1 VITETKP
8 AARASEN
15 SGAAPEHVRIAGSL
29 SLVLPAHN
37 ESENIEIVVERALEV
52 LPLYADDFEILV
64 VNDGSRDDTGVI
76 IDRISATDARV
87 RALHHPRNRGYGA
100 ALTTGFEASVSDFV
114 MFMDSDRQF
123 DIADI
128 GLLSPFVGKFDIVA
142 GFRKERQDEFHR
154 KLFAETFNLVVRMLF
169 GVHMRDIDAAFKIF
183 RGDMLRSLDLTA
195 PGALINTEIQAKLR
209 RQGASLVQIGVN
221 HYPRV
226 AGSATGGSVRVI
238 ARAMK
243 ETIRLWW
250 QMRSY
255 EPPATSPDA
264 RGPYRLGDAFVGA
277 GAIGLAGATVAVRR
291 WIKRTQDS

>member
-1 VITETKP
+1 MIAETQP
-8 AARASEN
+8 SAPGSDVR
-15 SGAAPEHVRIAGSL
+15 GAVAQAVPIAGSL

-37 ESENIEIVVERALEV
+37 EAENIEIVVEHALEV
-52 LPLYADDFEILV
+52 LPWYTADFEIIV
-64 VNDGSRDDTGVI
+64 VNDGSRDQTGEI
-76 IDRISATDARV
+76 IDRLAANDARV
-87 RALHHPRNRGYGA
+87 RAIHHPRNRGYGA
-100 ALTTGFEASVSDFV
+100 ALTTGFTASTGDFV

-128 GLLSPFVGKFDIVA
+128 GLLSPFIGKFDIVA

-169 GVHMRDIDAAFKIF
+169 GVHMRDIDAAFKVF
-183 RGDMLRSLDLTA
+183 RGDMLRSLELTA
-195 PGALINTEIQAKLR
+195 PGALINTEMQAKLR

-226 AGSATGGSVRVI
+226 AGSATGGSPRVI

-243 ETIRLWW
+243 ETIKLWW

-255 EPPATSPDA
+255 EPPASSPDP
-264 RGPYRLGDAFVGA
+264 RGPYRLGDVIVGA
-277 GAIGLAGATVAVRR
+277 GAVVVVGTIAG
-291 WIKRTQDS
+291 IKRRLDRS

>member
-1 VITETKP
+1 VITEAPTAATSRILSEAAQAP
-8 AARASEN
+8 A
-15 SGAAPEHVRIAGSL
+15 RIPGSL

-37 ESENIEIVVERALEV
+37 EAENIEIVVQQALKI
-52 LPLYADDFEILV
+52 LPAFTGDFEILV
-64 VNDGSRDDTGVI
+64 VNDGSRDATGAI
-76 IDRISATDARV
+76 IDRLAAEDARV
-87 RALHHPRNRGYGA
+87 RAVHHPRNRGYGA
-100 ALTTGFEASVSDFV
+100 ALTSGFEASAGDFV

-123 DIADI
+123 DIADLA
-128 GLLSPFVGKFDIVA
+128 LLSPFVGRFDIVA

-154 KLFAETFNLVVRMLF
+154 KLFAETFNLVVRILF
-169 GVHMRDIDAAFKIF
+169 GVHMRDIDSAFKVF
-183 RGDMLRSLDLTA
+183 RGDMLRSLELTA

-226 AGSATGGSVRVI
+226 AGSATGGSFRVI

-255 EPPATSPDA
+255 EPPVSSPPP
-264 RGPYRLGDAFVGA
+264 RGPYRLGDVVVGSGVGA
-277 GAIGLAGATVAVRR
+277 VFGAVYGLLKRR
-291 WIKRTQDS
+291 K

>member
-1 VITETKP
+1 MIVETRTAASASNP
-8 AARASEN
+8 A
-15 SGAAPEHVRIAGSL
+15 GAAPEVVRIDGSL

-52 LPLYADDFEILV
+52 LPLYTPDFEIIV
-64 VNDGSRDDTGVI
+64 VNDGSRDNTGAI
-76 IDRISATDARV
+76 IDRLAAEDSRV

-123 DIADI
+123 DIADL
-128 GLLSPFVGKFDIVA
+128 GLLTPFIGKFDIVA

-169 GVHMRDIDAAFKIF
+169 GVHMRDIDAAFKVF
-183 RGDMLRSLDLTA
+183 RGDMLRSLQLTA
-195 PGALINTEIQAKLR
+195 PGALINTEMQAKLR

-226 AGSATGGSVRVI
+226 AGSATGGSFRVI
-238 ARAMK
+238 ARAMR
-243 ETIRLWW
+243 ETIKLWW

-255 EPPATSPDA
+255 QPPASSPDP
-264 RGPYRLGDAFVGA
+264 RGPYRLGDVIVGA
-277 GAIGLAGATVAVRR
+277 GVAVAAGIVIA
-291 WIKRTQDS
+291 IKRNLSR

>member
-1 VITETKP
+1 VITDVPTASPASKPHGETAQAP
-8 AARASEN
+8 A
-15 SGAAPEHVRIAGSL
+15 RIPGSL

-37 ESENIEIVVERALEV
+37 EAENIVIVATQALKT
-52 LPLYADDFEILV
+52 LPDFTDDFEIII
-64 VNDGSRDDTGVI
+64 VNDGSRDATGSI
-76 IDRISATDARV
+76 IDRLAAEDSRIRPV
-87 RALHHPRNRGYGA
+87 HHPRNRGYGA
-100 ALTTGFEASVSDFV
+100 ALTSGFEASSGDYV

-123 DIADI
+123 DIADLA
-128 GLLSPFVGKFDIVA
+128 LLSPLVGRFDIVA

-154 KLFAETFNLVVRMLF
+154 KLFAETFNLVVRTLF
-169 GVHMRDIDAAFKIF
+169 GVHMRDIDSAFKVF
-183 RGDMLRSLDLTA
+183 RGDMLRSLELTA

-226 AGSATGGSVRVI
+226 AGSATGGSFRVI

-255 EPPATSPDA
+255 DPPATSRQA
-264 RGPYRLGDAFVGA
+264 RGPYRLGDVIVGSGIGMVA
-277 GAIGLAGATVAVRR
+277 GGIYGLIRR
-291 WIKRTQDS
+291 RK

>member
-1 VITETKP
+1 MIAETESP
-8 AARASEN
+8 ALSDQLRSTVTD
-15 SGAAPEHVRIAGSL
+15 PVRIAGSL

-37 ESENIEIVVERALEV
+37 EAENIEIVVERALEV
-52 LPLYADDFEILV
+52 LPLFTSDFEIIV
-64 VNDGSRDDTGVI
+64 VDDGSRDATPAI
-76 IDRISATDARV
+76 IDRLAANDSRI
-87 RALHHPRNRGYGA
+87 RALHHPKNRGYGA
-100 ALTTGFEASVSDFV
+100 ALTTGFESSLCDYV

-123 DIADI
+123 DIADL
-128 GLLSPFVGKFDIVA
+128 GLLSPFIGKFDIVA

-154 KLFAETFNLVVRMLF
+154 KLFAEMFNLVVRILF
-169 GVHMRDIDAAFKIF
+169 GVHMRDIDAAFKVF
-183 RGDMLRSLDLTA
+183 RGDMLRSLELTA

-226 AGSATGGSVRVI
+226 AGSATGGNPRVI

-255 EPPATSPDA
+255 EPPASSPDP
-264 RGPYRLGDAFVGA
+264 RGPYRLGDVIVGT
-277 GAIGLAGATVAVRR
+277 GVAIVGSLAVALRR
-291 WIKRTQDS
+291 ILRR

>member
-1 VITETKP
+1 MD
-8 AARASEN
+8 
-15 SGAAPEHVRIAGSL
+15 GSL

-52 LPLYADDFEILV
+52 LPLYTPDFEIIV
-64 VNDGSRDDTGVI
+64 VNDGSRDNTGAI
-76 IDRISATDARV
+76 IDRLAAEDSRV

-123 DIADI
+123 DIADL
-128 GLLSPFVGKFDIVA
+128 GLLTPFIGKFDIVA

-169 GVHMRDIDAAFKIF
+169 GVHMRDIDAAFKVF
-183 RGDMLRSLDLTA
+183 RGDMLRSLQLTA
-195 PGALINTEIQAKLR
+195 PGALINTEMQAKLR

-226 AGSATGGSVRVI
+226 AGSATGGSFRVI
-238 ARAMK
+238 ARAMR
-243 ETIRLWW
+243 ETIKLWW

-255 EPPATSPDA
+255 QPPASSPDP
-264 RGPYRLGDAFVGA
+264 RGPYRLGDVIVGA
-277 GAIGLAGATVAVRR
+277 GVAVAAGIVIA
-291 WIKRTQDS
+291 IKRNLSR